1 MNIEIQGLTKV
12 EIEEINSEFIGGM
25 IVGNII
31 GDVVSITAGVIS
43 GEDTGSVAYGNYP
56 YEVLSGMA
64 IGLAC
69 F

>member
-31 GDVVSITAGVIS
+31 GGVVSMTVGVIS
-43 GEDTGSVAYGNYP
+43 GEDTGSGACGNYP
-56 YEVLSGMA
+56 YEVLSGVA
-64 IGLAC
+64 IGLVC